1 MAHQNNPDQSQLS
14 FLFPTFKQML
24 NPHHPLYR
32 MADLINW
39 GEINKQF
46 ECYYKDFGRPS
57 KPIRLMVG
65 MLILKQVRNLSDE
78 ALVEQW
84 EENPYYQ
91 YFCGESQFQ
100 LRCPIEANEL
110 SMFRTRIGKE
120 GAEKIFRLSIE
131 LNGKDGQEGEVVFDT
146 TVQEKNITFPTDEK
160 LYSKIIKKCRDIAE
174 ANQLELRQSY
184 RFVVKGLRRQLRFD
198 RRRKQSKEAGKSL
211 RKLRTIAGRLV
222 RELERNLPVAA
233 FNAVSMKIALFKS
246 VLDQKPKDKNKIY
259 SLHEPHVQCMSKG
272 KEFKKYEYGCK
283 TSIGWTKTSGVI
295 VGAISF
301 EKNIYDGK
309 TLPAAIDQVERLTGS
324 RPRVAI
330 VDRGY
335 RGIDRAGSTQIVT
348 PYNQKAKT
356 DYKKRKVKKWFQ
368 RRAGIEPVI
377 GHLKKDHRLARNYLK
392 GIRGD
397 HINALMAASAFNFKR
412 VLRKLKDR
420 IVFWLKQLWEYITI
434 PKPSD
439 PASLCPL
446 F

>member
-1 MAHQNNPDQSQLS
+1 MAHQNNLDQFQLS

-46 ECYYKDFGRPS
+46 ESYYKDFGRPS

-84 EENPYYQ
+84 VENPYYQ
-91 YFCGESQFQ
+91 YFCGGSQFQ
-100 LRCPIEANEL
+100 LKCPIEANEL

-131 LNGKDGQEGEVVFDT
+131 LNGKDGQEGEVIFDT

-160 LYSKIIKKCRDIAE
+160 LYGKIIKKCRDIAE

-198 RRRKQSKEAGKSL
+198 RRRKQSKIAGKSL

-222 RELERNLPVAA
+222 RELERKLPPAA
-233 FNAVSMKIALFKS
+233 FNAVSMKIALFRR

-272 KEFKKYEYGCK
+272 KEYKKYEYGCK

-295 VGAISF
+295 VGMISF

-309 TLPAAIDQVERLTGS
+309 TLPAAIDQVERLTGR
-324 RPRVAI
+324 RPGVAI

-335 RGIDRAGSTQIVT
+335 RGIDRVGSTQIVT

-356 DYKKRKVKKWFQ
+356 AYRKRKAKKWFQ

-412 VLRKLKDR
+412 VLRKLKGR
-420 IVFWLKQLWEYITI
+420 IVFWLKQLWYFITI
-434 PKPSD
+434 PKLYAPT
-439 PASLCPL
+439 SLCPL